1 MASAE
6 NRLKSYK
13 TKGLDVTEV
22 RRRREEEGVQLRRSK
37 REEQVRTYVYTC
49 THMQY
54 PQTIHVYTRVPFT
67 NITFIFFPHVCMTT
81 KLFQYSKRRNLID
94 LPEADTAENT
104 LPEVSH
110 TLRVHKYLRRMF

>member
-37 REEQVRTYVYTC
+37 REEQVRTYVYIC

-54 PQTIHVYTRVPFT
+54 PQTIHVYTCPFHEVDEHEHFYFLST
-67 NITFIFFPHVCMTT
+67 CM
-81 KLFQYSKRRNLID
+81 YD
-94 LPEADTAENT
+94 
-104 LPEVSH
+104 
-110 TLRVHKYLRRMF
+110 Y